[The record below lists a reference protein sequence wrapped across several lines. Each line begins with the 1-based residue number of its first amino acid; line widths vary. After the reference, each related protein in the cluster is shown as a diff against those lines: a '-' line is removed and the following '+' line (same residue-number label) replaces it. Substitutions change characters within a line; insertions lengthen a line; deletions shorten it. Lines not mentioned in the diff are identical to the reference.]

1 MFYFTFIVITYY
13 WKLQPYK
20 FSQFQFIES
29 FLVHMITFNIC
40 MNILPKPK
48 IYIFIKFV
56 PNFFSHAGLS
66 YKLWNSCWWVFVSQ
80 WSAEGRRE
88 EIGSKGLAFINT
100 PDIKEERSYILLWD
114 DCASIISDLCCQV
127 WAGGWNWVSL
137 LNFLGRHAAC
147 SIGFSRDDSLLPFYF

>member
-40 MNILPKPK
+40 MNILPKAK

-56 PNFFSHAGLS
+56 PNFFFPMQVCHISCETRAGE
-66 YKLWNSCWWVFVSQ
+66 F
-80 WSAEGRRE
+80 
-88 EIGSKGLAFINT
+88 
-100 PDIKEERSYILLWD
+100 LLV
-114 DCASIISDLCCQV
+114 SDLLK
-127 WAGGWNWVSL
+127 AEEK
-137 LNFLGRHAAC
+137 R
-147 SIGFSRDDSLLPFYF
+147 